1 MLFCVFASILKKLD
15 LDKVFSPL
23 LAKLETYRKSVGSF
37 SVGTILRKV
46 VARNLAL
53 SGGIIIP

>member
-23 LAKLETYRKSVGSF
+23 LAKLETYRKLVDSF
-37 SVGTILRKV
+37 SIGTIRRKV

-53 SGGIIIP
+53 SRGIIIP

>member
-1 MLFCVFASILKKLD
+1 LFCVFASILKKLD
-15 LDKVFSPL
+15 LDKVFSPF
-23 LAKLETYRKSVGSF
+23 LAELEAYRKFVDSF
-37 SVGTILRKV
+37 SIGTVRRKV